1 VYADAWLLVKKKS
14 IVPRQG
20 GRRTM
25 TERQNRTII
34 CSVLFLDLVEYSRK
48 PVAEQMRL
56 KERFNLLLRSAL
68 KSVAQSDRIV
78 LDTGDGAA
86 VTLLGDPE
94 DALFMA
100 LELRDGLVAQPIDE
114 ARELKLRS
122 GINLGP
128 VKLVRDINGRPNI
141 IGDGINVAQRIMGF
155 AQPGQVLVSR
165 SYYEI
170 VSRLS
175 DDYAELFC
183 DQGVR
188 TDKHVREHHV
198 YGVSGDRPTPARTSS
213 EPPSR
218 WLAQFGKPGELLPQ
232 LAELA
237 ERLIRNLLG
246 KPRVTSAIAA
256 AVILGLG
263 GMVRASRDAPPAPVA
278 ATMKGTGAQQAAVV
292 VPAQTTPAA
301 VVPAEEKA
309 TAVEKPV
316 APQDPADKAGKS
328 TGPKKLAA
336 LKPAK
341 GSTPGSE
348 QDSLV
353 TVSLAVS
360 PWGEVYV
367 DGKHQGVTP
376 PIRSISVAPGRHE
389 IEFRNTTFPTYV
401 QVLDVKTGDRPTL
414 RHKFQ
419 GSETR

>member
-1 VYADAWLLVKKKS
+1 M
-14 IVPRQG
+14 I
-20 GRRTM
+20 
-25 TERQNRTII
+25 ERQNRTII
-34 CSVLFLDLVEYSRK
+34 CSVLFLDMVEYSRK

-56 KERFNLLLRSAL
+56 KERFNQLLRSAL
-68 KSVAQSDRIV
+68 KSVAQNDRIV

-100 LELRDGLVAQPIDE
+100 LELRDALVAQPVDE

-183 DQGVR
+183 DQGLR
-188 TDKHVREHHV
+188 TDKHVREHQV

-213 EPPSR
+213 EAPQR
-218 WLAQFGKPGELLPQ
+218 WSAQFGKPGEWLAQ
-232 LAELA
+232 LADFA
-237 ERLIRNLLG
+237 ERLLRNLLE
-246 KPRVTSAIAA
+246 KPRLTSAVAA

-263 GMVRASRDAPPAPVA
+263 GLVRASRDAPPAEVA
-278 ATMKGTGAQQAAVV
+278 ATTKGTIPQQAAVE
-292 VPAQTTPAA
+292 
-301 VVPAEEKA
+301 PAEKKA
-309 TAVEKPV
+309 AAVEKAV
-316 APQDPADKAGKS
+316 APEDPATGDKPVDKAGKS

-341 GSTPGSE
+341 GPATGSE

-376 PIRSISVAPGRHE
+376 PIRSIYLMPGRHE
-389 IEFRNTTFPTYV
+389 IEFRNTTFPTHV

-419 GSETR
+419 GSEPR